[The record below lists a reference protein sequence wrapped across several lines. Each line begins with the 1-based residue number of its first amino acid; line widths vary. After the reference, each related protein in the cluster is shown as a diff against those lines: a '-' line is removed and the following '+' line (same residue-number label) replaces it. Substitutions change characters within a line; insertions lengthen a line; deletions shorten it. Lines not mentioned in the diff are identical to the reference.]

1 MSVVEFRMQTRHEF
15 FNTWIQ
21 EVDTKAGA
29 LGEKYLVFSAG
40 DSLTSYAYFPNGLLK
55 HNLGLVD
62 GCVLQM
68 FPDGVDPDTTPIHC
82 VPATDMSLSTLEY
95 FCQTTQGQPLE
106 LLRWPSQVETGSSLA
121 NQCEQGYALEDVKLE
136 DVVLRCTHTFSLVES
151 APSVPDHI
159 QVTSVSSAAQE
170 LHNHNDSEI
179 REMYKFVALA
189 SSDPSRLLSYIKHA
203 IVSRGYDDIM
213 THCSDFSDIVP
224 VRYTMLEARS
234 EMKRSNSS
242 LYDLY
247 KNNIATSMLK
257 SVINE
262 SRSKQEMEY
271 KITGL
276 AYEMLIDVVVN
287 CMNVLWHFKDGLWQE
302 CSSDAYIWNFLTYD
316 FISYLSNKNVD
327 DVAQEVMKNYVRSR
341 MRKDIKMRLQDD
353 KFYEK
358 LDSKRHIILME
369 NGIYDTGKE
378 TLSKPVPSDYASV
391 TAGVPYHIFDL
402 NSHKVCQLMRILK
415 TIFSNQDVLDFF
427 ILSCSTFLEGY
438 NSPKLFF
445 IWWGQG
451 NNAKTLVQTLVMKTF
466 GEYCSTAPTS
476 VVTGKSTQSSN
487 ATPDLC
493 HVEKKL
499 VVFLQE
505 PNPEEKIQA
514 GKMKEMTGND
524 SMYVRQL
531 FKSGHTMVLKAK
543 IVIVCNNILEIPGM
557 DAAMRRRIMVVP
569 FNSTFLDP
577 SEFRNK
583 SKKGTLE
590 PNSNIIDVSIENDL
604 LSCKAAFMYML
615 CRRYS
620 EWVNQDNRLMK
631 VPDVIKEVTND
642 YVTRNNYEQRFIKQY
657 MQKIMGS
664 TVTAAETYESFKE
677 WFRKSY
683 PGKKVHN
690 FEKFTKEVAEEGY
703 KEDSRGNIHDVFVNY
718 KGE

>member
-1 MSVVEFRMQTRHEF
+1 MSVVEFRMRTRHEL

-21 EVDTKAGA
+21 EVDTKAGV
-29 LGEKYLVFSAG
+29 LGEKYLVFNAG
-40 DSLTSYAYFPNGLLK
+40 DSFTSYAYFPNDLLK
-55 HNLGLVD
+55 DNIGLVD
-62 GCVLQM
+62 GRVLQM
-68 FPDGVDPDTTPIHC
+68 LPDGVDPNTTPVHC
-82 VPATDMSLSTLEY
+82 VPATDMSLSTLED
-95 FCQTTQGQPLE
+95 FCQTTQRQPLE
-106 LLRWPSQVETGSSLA
+106 LLRWASQVGTNGREVLQGSSLA
-121 NQCEQGYALEDVKLE
+121 NQCEQGYALEDVRLE
-136 DVVLRCTHTFSLVES
+136 DAVVHCTHTFQVKS
-151 APSVPDHI
+151 ARAAAKELYHHKDIEI
-159 QVTSVSSAAQE
+159 Q
-170 LHNHNDSEI
+170 
-179 REMYKFVALA
+179 EMYKFVKFGL
-189 SSDPSRLLSYIKHA
+189 SDPSPLLSYIRHA
-203 IVSRGYDDIM
+203 IVSRRHNDILAHCGY
-213 THCSDFSDIVP
+213 FSDIVP

-234 EMKRSNSS
+234 EMKRSNSCM
-242 LYDLY
+242 YEMY
-247 KNNIATSMLK
+247 KQNSAINMLK
-257 SVINE
+257 SAMND
-262 SRSKQEMEY
+262 SKSKSEIEY
-271 KITGL
+271 KITNM
-276 AYEMLIDVVVN
+276 AYELLADRVVN
-287 CMNVLWHFKDGLWQE
+287 CMNVLWCFEDGLWQE
-302 CSSDAYIWNFLTYD
+302 CSSDAYIWKFLTYD
-316 FISYLSNKNVD
+316 FISYLSTKGAD
-327 DVAQEVMKNYVRSR
+327 EVAQQVMNGTVRSR
-341 MRKDIKMRLQDD
+341 MSKDIKMQLQDD
-353 KFYEK
+353 KFCDK
-358 LDSKRHIILME
+358 MDAKKHIILMK
-369 NGIYDTGKE
+369 NGIYDTCRE
-378 TLSKPVPSDYASV
+378 TLSEPVPSDYASV
-391 TAGVPYHIFDL
+391 TAGVPYQIFDL
-402 NSHKVCQLMRILK
+402 KSHEVCKLMNILK

-451 NNAKTLVQTLVMKTF
+451 NNAKTLVQTLVMKAF

-476 VVTGKSTQSSN
+476 VVTGKTTQSSN

-505 PNPEEKIQA
+505 PNPEEKIKA

-557 DAAMRRRIMVVP
+557 DAAIRRRIMVVP

-590 PNSNIIDVSIENDL
+590 SNSHIIDVSVEQDL
-604 LSCKAAFMYML
+604 LSCKTAFMYIL

-620 EWVNQDNRLMK
+620 EWVNQDNMLMK

-642 YVTRNNYEQRFIKQY
+642 YVTRNNYEQRFIRQY

-664 TVTAAETYESFKE
+664 SVAAAETYESFKE
-677 WFRKSY
+677 WFRKSN
-683 PGKKVHN
+683 PGKKVHD

-703 KEDSRGNIHDVFVNY
+703 KEDSCGNIHDAFVSY